1 MSIIEQKRILNKA
14 IRNGK
19 NIFLM
24 AHKDLDL
31 DALGSSI
38 GMYMLLK
45 QKRKNCYLIID
56 DINHEP
62 GVQKILRELEG
73 CIKIIKEKK

>member
-1 MSIIEQKRILNKA
+1 MGIVNQRKELNRA
-14 IRNGK
+14 IRKAK

-45 QKRKNCYLIID
+45 RKKKNC
-56 DINHEP
+56 
-62 GVQKILRELEG
+62 
-73 CIKIIKEKK
+73 